1 MRRVHLVGTLGQPD
15 VPTGMQLAVER
26 VGQFLTTLPDGE
38 PDLRANWIIP
48 VVEQLQHR
56 PEVRTLIRPRF
67 HKNPLRAWHGAVY
80 TARRG
85 YDITPDTLGLP
96 FAQYAAEA
104 LPVLRD
110 LAHASGYSLRLQA
123 DIPGPF
129 DLFMFSFGP
138 LRAKYYDV
146 EVLAAVQQVEL
157 IEAMAPGKVVYQL
170 SIPVETY
177 LVAMAPRRA
186 RSKVAGRLAGKIID
200 FIRCTPEG
208 TEWIIHLCVGD
219 PHGKPLITLKDAQPL
234 VELTNPLVAG
244 WPDGYILN
252 AVHWPLGD
260 GTHPFSLDP
269 KYLIPVHDLQLPDTV
284 HLSAGL
290 AHLGGSWH
298 TQALALSALDHL
310 TGREVGV
317 STPCGFGRRSDMAG
331 GLLTRLADL
340 AVE

>member
-15 VPTGMQLAVER
+15 VSAGMALAIER

-48 VVEQLQHR
+48 VVERMQHQ
-56 PEVRTLIRPRF
+56 PEVRTLVRPRF
-67 HKNPLRAWHGAVY
+67 HKNPLRAWHGAIY
-80 TARRG
+80 TARRRH
-85 YDITPDTLGLP
+85 DITPDTLGLP
-96 FAQYAAEA
+96 FAQHAAEA

-110 LAHASGYSLRLQA
+110 LVHASGYSLRLQV

-146 EVLAAVQQVEL
+146 EVEAAVQQVEL

-177 LVAMAPRRA
+177 LVALAPGPL
-186 RSKVAGRLAGKIID
+186 RSKIATKLAQKIAD
-200 FIRCTPEG
+200 FIQQTPEG

-219 PHGKPLITLKDAQPL
+219 PHGKPLIILKDAQPL
-234 VELTNPLVAG
+234 VELTDAVVDRWPTG
-244 WPDGYILN
+244 WVLN
-252 AVHWPLGD
+252 AVHWPMGD
-260 GTHPFSLDP
+260 GVHPFRPDP
-269 KYLIPVHDLQLPDTV
+269 RYFAPVYDLRLPDTV

-290 AHLGGSWH
+290 GHLGASLGDQELGIYELERAAG
-298 TQALALSALDHL
+298 QA
-310 TGREVGV
+310 VGV
-317 STPCGFGRRSDMAG
+317 STPCGFGRRPAMAEA
-331 GLLTRLADL
+331 LLDRLATL
-340 AVE
+340 AKL